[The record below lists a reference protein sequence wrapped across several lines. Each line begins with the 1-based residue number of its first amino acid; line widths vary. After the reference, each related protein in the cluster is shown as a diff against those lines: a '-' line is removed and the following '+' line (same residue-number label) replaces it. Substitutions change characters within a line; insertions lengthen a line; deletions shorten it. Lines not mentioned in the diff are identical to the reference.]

1 MDMINKDNL
10 WAIYYENDAYSITK
24 DKVMGRQAAGNSLLK
39 AYAESDLD
47 KVGVYAR
54 NENSFNDFVTS
65 FSALLPSESKKN
77 LSYIPWGNPKLL
89 SDFGGLYYPAPDFA
103 RFANYRYS
111 SGHNSYSIV
120 GVTHTT
126 ASQSAIDS
134 ILNCFIEPLMPWD
147 ALICTSKSVKN
158 SVDTLYDEYYNILKN
173 RLGITKKPNFE
184 TPIIPLGVH
193 SNDYNFT
200 DDQINSNRKSLGIN
214 ENDIVLLFLG
224 RLSFHAKAHYL
235 PMYLAVNKV
244 KESLPSDVNIHLI
257 QTGWFPN
264 DPVEKMFREDTAK
277 IAPNVKFH
285 FLDGRKP
292 SNKRLSFSVSDIFIS
307 LVDNFQETFGLTP
320 LEGMAAGL
328 PVIVSDWDGYRD
340 TVRDGIDG
348 YRIPSATMEPGN
360 GYNYYERYY
369 LGLDTYDH
377 YIGRTSQTVSI
388 NIVECIE
395 KIKLLASDKDL
406 RIKLGKNAK
415 KRAQDYE
422 WSNIIDSYKL
432 LKSELDAKRD
442 FSIKDNEKFLKP
454 IRIQDPYAFF
464 NDYASFK
471 INENTIVSSCEDINN
486 IDLDDFIEF
495 ESVSFLNN
503 ITPNRAILNDLLNY
517 INRSGEVLLIDLI
530 KEIKL
535 EEFIAYQSVL
545 WLSKY
550 GYINIRDN
558 N

>member
-1 MDMINKDNL
+1 MAENNIENL
-10 WAIYYENDAYSITK
+10 WAIFYENDAYSITK
-24 DKVMGRQAAGNSLLK
+24 DKVMGRQAAGNALLK
-39 AYAESDLD
+39 AYAESDLN

-54 NENSFNDFVTS
+54 NENSFKDFVS
-65 FSALLPSESKKN
+65 NFSTLLPSGSQKN

-89 SDFGGLYYPAPDFA
+89 SDFGGLYHPAPDFA
-103 RFANYRYS
+103 KFANSRFS
-111 SGHNSYSIV
+111 SGHNKYSVV

-134 ILNCFIEPLMPWD
+134 ILDCFIEPLMPWD

-173 RLGITKKPNFE
+173 RLGIDKKPNFE

-193 SNDYNFT
+193 SDDFNFS
-200 DDQINSNRKSLGIN
+200 DDEINSNRKSLGIN
-214 ENDIVLLFLG
+214 DNDIVLLFLG

-244 KESLPSDVNIHLI
+244 KESLPDDVNLHLI

-264 DPVEKMFREDTAK
+264 DPVEKMFREDTVK

-285 FLDGRKP
+285 FLDGRNP
-292 SNKRLSFSVSDIFIS
+292 LNKKLSFSVSDIFIS

-340 TVRDGIDG
+340 TVRNGIDG
-348 YRIPSATMEPGN
+348 YRISTATMEPGN
-360 GYNYYERYY
+360 GYDYYEKYY

-388 NIVECIE
+388 NISECIE

-406 RIKLGKNAK
+406 RFKLGKNAK
-415 KRAQDYE
+415 KRAQDFE
-422 WSNIIDSYKL
+422 WSKIIDSYKQ
-432 LKSELDAKRD
+432 LKSELDIKRD
-442 FSIKDNEKFLKP
+442 FSIKNNEKFLKP
-454 IRIQDPYAFF
+454 IRIQDPYTFF
-464 NDYASFK
+464 NDYASFR
-471 INENTIVSSCEDINN
+471 INKNTVISRCEGINN

-495 ESVSFLNN
+495 ESISFLES
-503 ITPNRAILNDLLNY
+503 ITPNLLILKSLLNY
-517 INRSGEVLLIDLI
+517 INKSKEVLLLDLI
-530 KEIKL
+530 EEIKL
-535 EEFIAYQSVL
+535 EEFIVYQSVL

-550 GYINIRDN
+550 GYIIIKDMN
-558 N
+558 